1 MYPRDNFGRGGSK
14 KREPY
19 PLPTPTLFC
28 WSVDHDIN
36 CPVNFSGLRKN
47 LRTESEIFGERRFSL
62 FFTDWGTPAR
72 TNLSNLTIYNI
83 VLLKELYWGQGA
95 VLPAGSNI
103 YFQACTIRF
112 KCTQSYCHRQT
123 FWEFQWTLH
132 CNVNNRMRT
141 ALDYYRSRHGRSAPS
156 TYNLFLGLKV
166 NTVILMQIFRG
177 MCVKAEGWVPSKM

>member
-1 MYPRDNFGRGGSK
+1 MEEGDRRSGSHTHYP
-14 KREPY
+14 P
-19 PLPTPTLFC
+19 PTLFC

-62 FFTDWGTPAR
+62 FYTDWGTPAR

-112 KCTQSYCHRQT
+112 KCTQSYCHIVRDQM
-123 FWEFQWTLH
+123 E
-132 CNVNNRMRT
+132 
-141 ALDYYRSRHGRSAPS
+141 SRA
-156 TYNLFLGLKV
+156 GL
-166 NTVILMQIFRG
+166 I
-177 MCVKAEGWVPSKM
+177 VPQS